1 MDTRGERPLESQARR
16 AWRARRRRMQSAK
29 LNATPRGPRP
39 PRLRPVER
47 GADKIV
53 IRALKLLGLHRR
65 GTANARDLRHRSLAV
80 TLARLAPAF
89 EGYRILHLSD
99 LHLDTL
105 DSIEEAIVARI
116 RGLKCDLV
124 VMTGDYLTFHPWDA
138 TTIQAQFERILGATK
153 PSDGVLAVLGNHDDV
168 KVADLLQSLGVSVL
182 ANETLDLARGED
194 RLRVVG
200 IDDPHRFYTPEAGAL
215 LARRH
220 EGCSLVL
227 AHTPEVADLAA
238 GAGHD
243 LYLCGHTHWG
253 QVCLP
258 GGTPIVTALH
268 ANRRLAQGVW
278 RQGAMLGYTHA
289 GCGVSR
295 IPVRFFT
302 RGEVVMLTLARGPAE
317 IVETAAPGLTCGS
330 EATGN

>member
-1 MDTRGERPLESQARR
+1 M
-16 AWRARRRRMQSAK
+16 
-29 LNATPRGPRP
+29 
-39 PRLRPVER
+39 
-47 GADKIV
+47 
-53 IRALKLLGLHRR
+53 
-65 GTANARDLRHRSLAV
+65 
-80 TLARLAPAF
+80 
-89 EGYRILHLSD
+89 
-99 LHLDTL
+99 
-105 DSIEEAIVARI
+105 
-116 RGLKCDLV
+116 
-124 VMTGDYLTFHPWDA
+124 
-138 TTIQAQFERILGATK
+138 
-153 PSDGVLAVLGNHDDV
+153 
-168 KVADLLQSLGVSVL
+168 
-182 ANETLDLARGED
+182 
-194 RLRVVG
+194 
-200 IDDPHRFYTPEAGAL
+200 
-215 LARRH
+215 ARRH

-258 GGTPIVTALH
+258 GGTPIITALY

-302 RGEVVMLTLARGPAE
+302 RGEVVMLTLGRGPAE

-330 EATGN
+330 EATDN